1 MVVTGPSPF
10 HHFSNFKS
18 KPETNKKALLLI
30 AGNCS
35 TEPPTLTTQKHL
47 TDKTFRT
54 PVLGTAP
61 VLSTCPARGR
71 GHATHSQLKS
81 VCGDQECTLHRVGGL
96 QAKIRLTPQGPSWA
110 PHHGVL
116 EIAPFFLNRVRCSA
130 SLK

>member
-10 HHFSNFKS
+10 RHFSNFKS

-35 TEPPTLTTQKHL
+35 AEPPALTTQKHL

-71 GHATHSQLKS
+71 GHATRSQLES
-81 VCGDQECTLHRVGGL
+81 VCGDRDCTLHRVGGL
-96 QAKIRLTPQGPSWA
+96 QAKISLTPQGLSWD
-110 PHHGVL
+110 PRHSVL
-116 EIAPFFLNRVRCSA
+116 AIAPFFLNRVHCSA
-130 SLK
+130 PLK